1 MLKQMMVILLVAFS
15 GKVMAQAILSEQ
27 EVSVEPKEM
36 KEFKQDIFEL
46 ERSLAILQLAKASTE
61 EVAELR
67 QTLLTQQ
74 ERLDILMNVMFLLLV
89 SLILMAWKLGALK
102 KRQLP

>member
-1 MLKQMMVILLVAFS
+1 
-15 GKVMAQAILSEQ
+15 MAQAILSEQ